1 MREDANVVRNY
12 GKLLIDLAQIVPDG
26 IVGFFPSYRFMEDV
40 VFQWNEMGILNEI
53 MNQKVLFIESRDYI

>member
-12 GKLLIDLAQIVPDG
+12 GKLLIDLAIIVPDG

-40 VFQWNEMGILNEI
+40 VF
-53 MNQKVLFIESRDYI
+53 